1 MRPETRIRI
10 SRCNRKMR
18 LKLQFAGW
26 LIALGMGG
34 ALAVPAFAQGPRA
47 TWAQSRQDDKPPKQQ
62 QRQPQQQ
69 RQEQRRENRQPR
81 QEARRP
87 QNERQN
93 SGANRP
99 PNSNA
104 NRIAIITRANPS
116 PTRPP
121 SSYPPPPPTTATNL
135 LPHKH

>member
-26 LIALGMGG
+26 LVALGMGG
-34 ALAVPAFAQGPRA
+34 ALAVPAFEQGPRA

-62 QRQPQQQ
+62 QRQQQQQQQ

-81 QEARRP
+81 HEARRP

-104 NRIAIITRANPS
+104 NRTE
-116 PTRPP
+116 
-121 SSYPPPPPTTATNL
+121 
-135 LPHKH
+135 